1 MRERSHVCFAT
12 SYVNYIAGRLQIA
25 IATYTQKIVKEG
37 MVILNLKSVS
47 RIDIKG
53 SAFHTGQRLASS
65 GWLAR
70 SSPRVC
76 QVAKF

>member
-12 SYVNYIAGRLQIA
+12 SYVSYIAGGLQYA

-37 MVILNLKSVS
+37 MVILNLKSVG
-47 RIDIKG
+47 ITDIKG
-53 SAFHTGQRLASS
+53 SAFRTGQGLASC

-76 QVAKF
+76 QVAKL